1 MIGHHEGAIEMA
13 KVVIDS
19 SNADVRRLS
28 ETIIA
33 SQADQITYM
42 KTLLAND

>member
-19 SNADVRRLS
+19 SNADVKSLAES
-28 ETIIA
+28 IVS
-33 SQADQITYM
+33 SQTAQIENM
-42 KTLLAND
+42 RHLLQK